1 MTTPEIAVRIE
12 LPWIPREE
20 LRGNSRA
27 HFQVKARYAS
37 ELQERGIEY
46 GLAVKTWISPLLDYP
61 IMGPLALD
69 ITAWNKRRIDYDNL
83 LIGYKSFLDGLQDSC
98 GAGRVGRGSG
108 SRPDW

>member
-1 MTTPEIAVRIE
+1 MTDSEIAIRIE

-46 GLAVKTWISPLLDYP
+46 GLAAKTDHPAP
-61 IMGPLALD
+61 
-69 ITAWNKRRIDYDNL
+69 
-83 LIGYKSFLDGLQDSC
+83 GL
-98 GAGRVGRGSG
+98 
-108 SRPDW
+108 PDHSARCP